1 MNLWGEDLIIENS
14 QNKSKKL
21 LDKVNNVKTIKKTG
35 RLSKNVSLEDRLIL
49 IKEEVEKVLGKY
61 KDTTTVIKSKD
72 EFNNYIDTC
81 TSNGILA
88 LDTETNNSLDPL
100 TCNLMGLCLYTP
112 NEDSIYVPVNHRDR
126 QTLEKFSWQLTE
138 ADIKEGLDKVK
149 ENNVKIITHNGK
161 FDYEVIKCTCN
172 HEFNIYWDSQIAAK
186 VLDENELS
194 AKLKDQYTYKI
205 DPSEARYSIENLFDK
220 LDYSIIDIDLF
231 ALYSATDAY
240 KTYKLYE
247 YQLKELHKPENK
259 GLLNLLEKVE
269 FPVIPVVAEM
279 ELTGVCI
286 DLDYA
291 NRLKIKYDK
300 KLENI
305 QNKLDEELL
314 NYSDKIEEWRT
325 TEAANFHPVK
335 STGTGFGKSKSE
347 QLGNPI
353 NLASPTQL
361 AILLYDVL
369 KVPVV
374 DNKKPRGTGEDILV
388 KIDIPLT
395 RLILEYRGLLKLI
408 NTYIN
413 KLPECISK
421 KDNRLHANFNQYGAK
436 TGRFS
441 SSDPNLQNIPSH
453 ENSIRMLFTASPGYI
468 MVGSDYSQQEP
479 RLLAH
484 YSGDNNMISAYK
496 EGRDLYATIA
506 SKVYNNNYEDNLE
519 FRSDGSMNPDGK
531 KRRSSCKTLLL
542 GIMYGMEIPAIAES
556 LNCSVKEASDIK
568 LSFFTQF
575 PKVKNWIEE
584 TQIYAK
590 TYGYVEDI
598 WGRRRRLPDIQR
610 PKYEIKSKSKVS
622 TFNPLIGSSGID
634 QILDESVVNKYL
646 MELNRCKNRTE
657 FNSIKERAV
666 KDNIT
671 IYNNSGFISQ
681 AERQCVNARI
691 QGGAA
696 SMSKLAMINVYNN
709 EELRSLGFRL
719 LIAVHDELIG
729 ECPKENKER
738 CKELLSSIMINSA
751 KPEVVVPM
759 KCDADDFTA
768 WYEDVYGSELKKEY
782 EDYLKSTNDKE
793 KSFNLLKE
801 NHLEVSESF
810 LHNLHLA

>member
-21 LDKVNNVKTIKKTG
+21 LDKVNNAKTIKKTG

-72 EFNNYIDTC
+72 EFNNYIDIC
-81 TSNGILA
+81 ISNGILA

-100 TCNLMGLCLYTP
+100 TCDLMGLCLYTP
-112 NEDSIYVPVNHRDR
+112 NENSIYVPVNHRDR

-247 YQLKELHKPENK
+247 YQLNELQKPENK

-305 QNKLDEELL
+305 QNKLDAELL

-325 TEAANFHPVK
+325 TEDANFHPVK
-335 STGTGFGKSKSE
+335 STGTGLGKSKSE

-453 ENSIRMLFTASPGYI
+453 ENSIRMLFTASPGYV

-496 EGRDLYATIA
+496 EGKDLYATIA

-531 KRRSSCKTLLL
+531 KRRASCKTLLL
-542 GIMYGMEIPAIAES
+542 G
-556 LNCSVKEASDIK
+556 
-568 LSFFTQF
+568 
-575 PKVKNWIEE
+575 
-584 TQIYAK
+584 
-590 TYGYVEDI
+590 
-598 WGRRRRLPDIQR
+598 
-610 PKYEIKSKSKVS
+610 
-622 TFNPLIGSSGID
+622 
-634 QILDESVVNKYL
+634 
-646 MELNRCKNRTE
+646 
-657 FNSIKERAV
+657 
-666 KDNIT
+666 
-671 IYNNSGFISQ
+671 
-681 AERQCVNARI
+681 
-691 QGGAA
+691 
-696 SMSKLAMINVYNN
+696 
-709 EELRSLGFRL
+709 
-719 LIAVHDELIG
+719 
-729 ECPKENKER
+729 
-738 CKELLSSIMINSA
+738 
-751 KPEVVVPM
+751 
-759 KCDADDFTA
+759 
-768 WYEDVYGSELKKEY
+768 
-782 EDYLKSTNDKE
+782 
-793 KSFNLLKE
+793 
-801 NHLEVSESF
+801 
-810 LHNLHLA
+810 

>member
-35 RLSKNVSLEDRLIL
+35 RLSKNASLEDRLIL

-72 EFNNYIDTC
+72 EFNNYIDIC
-81 TSNGILA
+81 ISNGILA

-100 TCNLMGLCLYTP
+100 TCDLMGLCLYTP
-112 NEDSIYVPVNHRDR
+112 NENSIYVPVNHRDR

-220 LDYSIIDIDLF
+220 LDYSIVDIDLF

-247 YQLKELHKPENK
+247 YQLNELQKPENK

-305 QNKLDEELL
+305 QNKLDAELL

-325 TEAANFHPVK
+325 TEDANFHPVK
-335 STGTGFGKSKSE
+335 STGTGLGKSKSE

-453 ENSIRMLFTASPGYI
+453 ENSIRMLFTASPGYV

-496 EGRDLYATIA
+496 EGKDLYATIA

-531 KRRSSCKTLLL
+531 KRRASCKTLLL
-542 GIMYGMEIPAIAES
+542 G
-556 LNCSVKEASDIK
+556 
-568 LSFFTQF
+568 
-575 PKVKNWIEE
+575 
-584 TQIYAK
+584 
-590 TYGYVEDI
+590 
-598 WGRRRRLPDIQR
+598 
-610 PKYEIKSKSKVS
+610 
-622 TFNPLIGSSGID
+622 
-634 QILDESVVNKYL
+634 
-646 MELNRCKNRTE
+646 
-657 FNSIKERAV
+657 
-666 KDNIT
+666 
-671 IYNNSGFISQ
+671 
-681 AERQCVNARI
+681 
-691 QGGAA
+691 
-696 SMSKLAMINVYNN
+696 
-709 EELRSLGFRL
+709 
-719 LIAVHDELIG
+719 
-729 ECPKENKER
+729 
-738 CKELLSSIMINSA
+738 
-751 KPEVVVPM
+751 
-759 KCDADDFTA
+759 
-768 WYEDVYGSELKKEY
+768 
-782 EDYLKSTNDKE
+782 
-793 KSFNLLKE
+793 
-801 NHLEVSESF
+801 
-810 LHNLHLA
+810 